1 MGKNENQ
8 EKPDAVTSENLKFYI
23 FIATTAI
30 GVTLYVHQTFATNK
44 RVGMIEDDLHNHL
57 KVSCLT
63 ALQIKVDPAL
73 LKDICQLQ
81 FNKR

>member
-1 MGKNENQ
+1 MGKNDNQ
-8 EKPDAVTSENLKFYI
+8 EKPEAVTPDTLKFYI

-30 GVTLYVHQTFATNK
+30 GVALYVHQTFATNK
-44 RVGMIEDDLHNHL
+44 RVGMIEEDLHNHL

-63 ALQIKVDPAL
+63 AMQIKVDPEL

-81 FNKR
+81 YRK